1 MINPNNNDSTQ
12 YISSHSNITEDNS
25 LNFNTSI
32 QNQTPQ
38 FMRSLINNEQIEK
51 EKEKEKENEDIS
63 IILPSMEGLLH
74 FFCKNCNKVPS
85 IQFLSFTKINYSC
98 DCKECDRNQFQYLK
112 DIKYDDLLDY
122 GVNHYLYCNEHQSE
136 YCYYCYTCSTNL
148 CRKCLSESN
157 KHVTHVF
164 FLFDENFFEANKKID
179 DIQNILFKKQKAE
192 NNELLNLLNDIFQS
206 EEFNDTIINKYVKP
220 FFNIICNDFKF
231 YPNYSHFEIINNFN
245 CFLNRFI
252 SNKKNDNEIK
262 ELNLKIFFKVNN
274 KTELNKYKNNCEQ
287 IISLCLNESNINNI
301 NEICELN
308 LVNLKTLELRNNRIN
323 TIEPLLKAKFKDI
336 EVLNLAV
343 NNIDDTNIK
352 YLYEMNFPNLLTLNL
367 YYNCFNSINIFKIRN
382 YNKNLSKLDTF
393 YIGNNPFNINIKE
406 IDIKNTSF
414 DFSSLKKIGLTKKI
428 FNDDSIMIIKCF
440 VFTNLQTL
448 YLSVNDISSLSF
460 VDGLE
465 LPSITNFQIH
475 TSLITDYYPLVKYKT
490 LEKIVLNNNKISN
503 IDKLEKFFEELQK
516 LKILDLQGNNIDI
529 NNKENKEIIKRVR
542 QKNINLITIKQD

>member
-1 MINPNNNDSTQ
+1 M
-12 YISSHSNITEDNS
+12 
-25 LNFNTSI
+25 
-32 QNQTPQ
+32 
-38 FMRSLINNEQIEK
+38 
-51 EKEKEKENEDIS
+51 
-63 IILPSMEGLLH
+63 
-74 FFCKNCNKVPS
+74 
-85 IQFLSFTKINYSC
+85 
-98 DCKECDRNQFQYLK
+98 
-112 DIKYDDLLDY
+112 
-122 GVNHYLYCNEHQSE
+122 
-136 YCYYCYTCSTNL
+136 
-148 CRKCLSESN
+148 
-157 KHVTHVF
+157 
-164 FLFDENFFEANKKID
+164 
-179 DIQNILFKKQKAE
+179 
-192 NNELLNLLNDIFQS
+192 
-206 EEFNDTIINKYVKP
+206 
-220 FFNIICNDFKF
+220 

-252 SNKKNDNEIK
+252 SIKKNDNEIK